1 VQKKKADQNKRKI
14 QSMCS
19 PLSNKRWNGKPRG
32 KRREKER
39 YAKNHFHA
47 DLADIGGTH
56 PLYMV
61 NPYPSRSASQTHSAI
76 QHRSS

>member
-1 VQKKKADQNKRKI
+1 
-14 QSMCS
+14 MCS

-56 PLYMV
+56 LLYKV
-61 NPYPSRSASQTHSAI
+61 NPSPS
-76 QHRSS
+76 

>member
-1 VQKKKADQNKRKI
+1 
-14 QSMCS
+14 MCS

-39 YAKNHFHA
+39 YAKNHFHT

-56 PLYMV
+56 PLYPIYGEPLPLPISIT
-61 NPYPSRSASQTHSAI
+61 NTLGNSA
-76 QHRSS
+76 